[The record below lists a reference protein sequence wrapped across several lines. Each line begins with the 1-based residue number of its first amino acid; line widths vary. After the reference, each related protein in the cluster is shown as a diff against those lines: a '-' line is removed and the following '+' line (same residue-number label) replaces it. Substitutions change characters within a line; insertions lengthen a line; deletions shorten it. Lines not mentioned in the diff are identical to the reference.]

1 MAVRQHF
8 GLVRTRSI
16 IDKTL
21 HWISMQTHQSNDE
34 SGTDTAAKDEFEAFE
49 MALRTLSE
57 RVGTDDA
64 VAHDLYGA
72 LCNMRWRRQDAD
84 AEPVSMS
91 WRYAGGV
98 VSHLA
103 CKGGCYLDYYC
114 SGNEGVVPARIREAL
129 GELGWIPSPWPEKR
143 RVSSTPRSAAETSAS
158 NPGVVYE
165 DAESFKA
172 ALHAAHSE

>member
-1 MAVRQHF
+1 
-8 GLVRTRSI
+8 
-16 IDKTL
+16 
-21 HWISMQTHQSNDE
+21 MQTHQSNDE
-34 SGTDTAAKDEFEAFE
+34 SGTYTAAKDEFEAFE

-57 RVGTDDA
+57 RVRTDDA
-64 VAHDLYGA
+64 FAHDLYGA
-72 LCNMRWRRQDAD
+72 LCNMRWRRRDAD

-91 WRYAGGV
+91 WRYASGV

-129 GELGWIPSPWPEKR
+129 GELGWIPSPWPEER
-143 RVSSTPRSAAETSAS
+143 RMSSTHRSAAETSAS
-158 NPGVVYE
+158 DPGVVYE

-172 ALHAAHSE
+172 ALHAARSE